1 MQRELQLFCQGQH
14 PAYCGQNKTQK
25 PPLMNGEKNSRDMRL
40 ADGSVGRVDRT
51 GGQLVFTCLGPNA
64 QGESSAQAEVPG
76 EAPTQSPGPTIYAF
90 PPSHEFFHEA
100 YVGLQEQVLAVAN
113 TAALVDDYAHWQ
125 KNKRAATAAKLFLVD
140 HAGGLA
146 ETKVQHIF
154 FDGGMG
160 QHDARCVDVR
170 DLVDGESLS
179 LHEVDGMFLHRVDLY
194 KASTEAD
201 YFITALEAC
210 ERKMSQ
216 QILESRRVAPPPE
229 STTAASA
236 TTGGNAEEK
245 PTHKEWLNRNIIPA
259 LLPAMEACQ
268 RDRPEDPIEFLA
280 FYMLRHRGQYSKS
293 LKG

>member
-25 PPLMNGEKNSRDMRL
+25 PPLMNGEKNSRDIRL
-40 ADGSVGRVDRT
+40 ADGFIGRVDRT
-51 GGQLVFTCLGPNA
+51 GGQLEFTCLGSDPQEA
-64 QGESSAQAEVPG
+64 QAKSSAPAEDPG
-76 EAPTQSPGPTIYAF
+76 TAPVQPLGPTAYAF
-90 PPSHEFFHEA
+90 PPFHEA
-100 YVGLQEQVLAVAN
+100 YAGLQEQVLAVAH
-113 TAALVDDYAHWQ
+113 TAAIVDDYAHWQ
-125 KNKRAATAAKLFLVD
+125 KNKRAATAGKLFLVD

-146 ETKVQHIF
+146 ETKVQHVF
-154 FDGGMG
+154 FDGGVG
-160 QHDARCVDVR
+160 QHDARCIDVR
-170 DLVDGESLS
+170 DVVDGESLP
-179 LHEVDGMFLHRVDLY
+179 LHEVNGTFLHRVDLY

-216 QILESRRVAPPPE
+216 RILESRRVAPQPE
-229 STTAASA
+229 STIAAPE
-236 TTGGNAEEK
+236 EEK

-268 RDRPEDPIEFLA
+268 RDRPADPIEFIA

>member
-1 MQRELQLFCQGQH
+1 MTMH
-14 PAYCGQNKTQK
+14 
-25 PPLMNGEKNSRDMRL
+25 
-40 ADGSVGRVDRT
+40 T
-51 GGQLVFTCLGPNA
+51 GK
-64 QGESSAQAEVPG
+64 
-76 EAPTQSPGPTIYAF
+76 
-90 PPSHEFFHEA
+90 
-100 YVGLQEQVLAVAN
+100 
-113 TAALVDDYAHWQ
+113 